1 MRRFFIPGEGR
12 MEQPTLNRKQRR
24 DMAKKAKA
32 KKPQAGRRFATMQD
46 AYAHLLKPIALL
58 NDCRPYREDEL
69 STDMLRIRTAFDRI
83 KEGTADQEDFNRVGV
98 AINLAKIRALEI
110 STELADG
117 IERGQDAMVRCKLRF
132 EKTGR
137 WGFDGEGLQDMAY
150 AMEAH
155 EAILVESS
163 PKQMENAMFA
173 MRKALQIQS
182 KNGQYLAKIL
192 G

>member
-1 MRRFFIPGEGR
+1 
-12 MEQPTLNRKQRR
+12 MEQPTLNRQQRR
-24 DMAKKAKA
+24 DMAKKAKS
-32 KKPQAGRRFATMQD
+32 KKPQTGKRFASMQD

-58 NDCRPYREDEL
+58 KDCRPYREEEL
-69 STDMLRIRTAFDRI
+69 STDMLRIRTAFERI
-83 KEGTADQEDFNRVGV
+83 KDGTADHEDFNRVGV
-98 AINLAKIRALEI
+98 AINLAKVRALEI
-110 STELADG
+110 SEELANG
-117 IERGQDAMVRCKLRF
+117 IERGQDAMVRCKERY

-137 WGFDGEGLQDMAY
+137 WGFDGQGLRDMDY

-173 MRKALQIQS
+173 MRKALQIQT